1 MPLWQWNAPRALS
14 PWLAGLAAST
24 DEAAPERVRVMPDG
38 GGDLLFSAPASG
50 GAWTAEV
57 FGAKTR
63 ALVVEDAER
72 MEKIAVRL
80 RPGAAARWLGVPA
93 HTLTGRAVPLDALWG
108 RAARELT
115 ARLEEA
121 RGRSAQRA
129 LVEAALL
136 ARAPCG
142 AEPVA
147 AVDAAVAAIVASGG
161 RAPVHALTRALG
173 TSGRCLERA
182 FREHVG
188 LAPKRFA
195 RIVRLARARSALA
208 RGASQLEAA
217 LAGCYFDQ
225 AHFHRDC
232 RALAGVG
239 PAELAA
245 PSLSYKR
252 PCAAQD

>member
-1 MPLWQWNAPRALS
+1 
-14 PWLAGLAAST
+14 
-24 DEAAPERVRVMPDG
+24 VRVLPDG
-38 GGDLLFSAPASG
+38 GADLLFSAPTSG
-50 GAWTAEV
+50 GEWTAEV

-63 ALVVEDAER
+63 ALVVGDAAR

-93 HTLTGRAVPLDALWG
+93 HSLTDRAVPLDALWG

-115 ARLEEA
+115 ARMDEA
-121 RGRSAQRA
+121 QGRSSQRA

-136 ARAPCG
+136 TRAPRG

-147 AVDAAVAAIVASGG
+147 AVDVAVAAIVVCGG
-161 RAPVHALTRALG
+161 CVRVRALTQRLG

-188 LAPKRFA
+188 VGPKRFA
-195 RIVRLARARSALA
+195 RIIRLARARSALG

-217 LAGCYFDQ
+217 LAAGYYDQ
-225 AHFHRDC
+225 AHLHRDC

-239 PAELAA
+239 PTELTA

-252 PCAAQD
+252 VSPSAD